1 MEEYKMA
8 KGLQRSLKRGAQAT
22 RDIIT
27 LRLAFEESIDI
38 TGVAATVD
46 AGSFVIGA
54 LPQGNLLFLGAV
66 TYVQVDGGADAH
78 IIDNWDGDFGI
89 GTIPNAD
96 VDLADA
102 GDDDIIPSTAL
113 SAGASDK
120 LAPSTRG
127 ASTGTEHG
135 LIIDNT
141 DGSLELNFNL
151 LIDDNVI
158 TDTEDGTFTV
168 TGTLHLALIV
178 LGND

>member
-1 MEEYKMA
+1 MG
-8 KGLQRSLKRGAQAT
+8 KGLPRSLSRGDVQRQEVIKQA
-22 RDIIT
+22 IVINNS
-27 LRLAFEESIDI
+27 LDI
-38 TGVAATVD
+38 TGVDAAVD
-46 AGSFVIGA
+46 AGTFVISG

-66 TYVQVDGGADAH
+66 AYVQVDAGSDVH
-78 IIDNWDGDFGI
+78 VIDNWDGDFGI

-96 VDLADA
+96 TDLGDA

-127 ASTGTEHG
+127 ASTTTEHG

-158 TDTEDGTFTV
+158 TDTEDGTFAV
-168 TGTLHLALIV
+168 TGVLHLAYIV
-178 LGND
+178 LGDD

>member
-1 MEEYKMA
+1 M
-8 KGLQRSLKRGAQAT
+8 KGLKRSLSRGPAAQQEVF
-22 RDIIT
+22 RMD
-27 LRLAFEESIDI
+27 LAFDQTIDI
-38 TGVAATVD
+38 TGVGAAVD
-46 AGSFVIGA
+46 AGSFVLGG

-66 TYVQVDGGADAH
+66 AYATVDATGDAH
-78 IIDNWDGDFGI
+78 VIDNWDGDFGI

-120 LAPSTRG
+120 IAPRTRG

-158 TDTEDGTFTV
+158 TDTEDGSFRCYGV
-168 TGTLHLALIV
+168 LHAAFIV
-178 LGND
+178 LGDD